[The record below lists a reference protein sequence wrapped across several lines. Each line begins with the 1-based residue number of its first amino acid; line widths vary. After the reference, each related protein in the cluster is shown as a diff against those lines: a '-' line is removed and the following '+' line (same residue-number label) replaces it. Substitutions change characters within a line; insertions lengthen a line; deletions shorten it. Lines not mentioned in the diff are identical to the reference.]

1 MKQAVLG
8 TVVLSI
14 TLIVASI
21 LFSLDSRSIRQ
32 QEIENALEEALK
44 SCADIWADSTY
55 TAQTE
60 DEFAADLIQTITT
73 QIESDSAVS
82 IRILDLDNEKGIV
95 SAEAVL
101 KYNYPNGK
109 TGTVSTVKTVIMEK
123 NVFNPDADIKQ
134 TYTVAFYLP
143 DVPEDELYKQYKVL
157 ENAACIVPENPEIE
171 GKTFVRWQTA
181 DGTEVNPSTLQVVS
195 DVSLFAVFIET

>member
-1 MKQAVLG
+1 MKQTVLG
-8 TVVLSI
+8 TIVVTI
-14 TLIVASI
+14 TLIVTSI
-21 LFSLDSRSIRQ
+21 LFSIDSRTIRQ

-44 SCADIWADSTY
+44 SCAESIWVNSTY
-55 TAQTE
+55 AAQTE
-60 DEFAADLIQTITT
+60 NEFAADLIQTITT

-101 KYNYPNGK
+101 KYKYPNGK

-134 TYTVAFYLP
+134 IYTVAFYLP

-181 DGTEVNPSTLQVVS
+181 DGTEVNPRTLQVVS
-195 DVSLFAVFIET
+195 DVSLFAVFN

>member
-44 SCADIWADSTY
+44 SCAESIWVNSTY
-55 TAQTE
+55 AAQTE
-60 DEFAADLIQTITT
+60 NEFAADLIQTITT

-101 KYNYPNGK
+101 KYKYPNGK

-123 NVFNPDADIKQ
+123 NVFNPDADIIQ
-134 TYTVAFYLP
+134 TYTVEFYLP

-195 DVSLFAVFIET
+195 DVSLFAVFN

>member
-44 SCADIWADSTY
+44 SCAESIWVNSTY
-55 TAQTE
+55 AAQTE

-101 KYNYPNGK
+101 KYKYPNGK

-134 TYTVAFYLP
+134 TYTVEFYLP

-181 DGTEVNPSTLQVVS
+181 DGTEVHPSTLQVVS
-195 DVSLFAVFIET
+195 DVSLFAVFN

>member
-21 LFSLDSRSIRQ
+21 LFSLDSRTIRQ

-44 SCADIWADSTY
+44 SCAESIWVNSTY
-55 TAQTE
+55 AAQTE
-60 DEFAADLIQTITT
+60 NEFAADLIQTITT

-101 KYNYPNGK
+101 KYKYPNGK

-134 TYTVAFYLP
+134 TYTVEFYLP

-181 DGTEVNPSTLQVVS
+181 DGTEVNPRILQVVS
-195 DVSLFAVFIET
+195 DVSLFAVFN

>member
-101 KYNYPNGK
+101 KYKYPNGK

-134 TYTVAFYLP
+134 TYTVEFYLP

-181 DGTEVNPSTLQVVS
+181 DGTEVHPSTLQVVS
-195 DVSLFAVFIET
+195 DVSLFAVFN

>member
-21 LFSLDSRSIRQ
+21 LFSLDSRTIRQ

-44 SCADIWADSTY
+44 SCAESIWVNSTY
-55 TAQTE
+55 AAQTE
-60 DEFAADLIQTITT
+60 NELAADLIQTITT

-101 KYNYPNGK
+101 KYKYPNGK

-195 DVSLFAVFIET
+195 DVSLFAVFN

>member
-44 SCADIWADSTY
+44 SCAESIWVNSTY
-55 TAQTE
+55 AAQTE
-60 DEFAADLIQTITT
+60 NEFAADLIQTITT

-101 KYNYPNGK
+101 KYKYPNGK

-134 TYTVAFYLP
+134 TYTVEFYLS

-195 DVSLFAVFIET
+195 DVSLFAVFN

>member
-101 KYNYPNGK
+101 KYKYPNGK

-123 NVFNPDADIKQ
+123 NVFNTDADIKQ

-195 DVSLFAVFIET
+195 DVSLFAVFN

>member
-195 DVSLFAVFIET
+195 DVSLFAVFN

>member
-101 KYNYPNGK
+101 KYKYPNGK

-195 DVSLFAVFIET
+195 DVSLFAVFN

>member
-143 DVPEDELYKQYKVL
+143 DVPEDELYKQYKAL

-195 DVSLFAVFIET
+195 DVSLFAVFN

>member
-44 SCADIWADSTY
+44 SCAESIWVNSTY
-55 TAQTE
+55 AAQTE
-60 DEFAADLIQTITT
+60 NEFAADLIQTITT

-101 KYNYPNGK
+101 KYKYPNGK

-195 DVSLFAVFIET
+195 DVSLFAVFN

>member
-44 SCADIWADSTY
+44 SCAESIWVNSTY
-55 TAQTE
+55 AAQTE
-60 DEFAADLIQTITT
+60 NEFAADLIQTITT

-95 SAEAVL
+95 SVEAVE
-101 KYNYPNGK
+101 KYRYPNGK
-109 TGTVSTVKTVIMEK
+109 TGTVSTAKTVIMEK

-181 DGTEVNPSTLQVVS
+181 DGTEVNPRTLHVVS
-195 DVSLFAVFIET
+195 DVSLFAVFN

>member
-1 MKQAVLG
+1 MKQTVLG
-8 TVVLSI
+8 TIVVTI
-14 TLIVASI
+14 TLIVTSI
-21 LFSLDSRSIRQ
+21 LFSIDSRTIRQ

-44 SCADIWADSTY
+44 SCAESIWVNSTY
-55 TAQTE
+55 AAQTE
-60 DEFAADLIQTITT
+60 NEFAADLIQTITT

-134 TYTVAFYLP
+134 TYTVEFYLP

-181 DGTEVNPSTLQVVS
+181 DGTEVNPSTVQVVS
-195 DVSLFAVFIET
+195 DFSLFAVFN

>member
-101 KYNYPNGK
+101 KYKYPNGK

-123 NVFNPDADIKQ
+123 NVFNPDAEERK

-157 ENAACIVPENPEIE
+157 ENAACIVPKNPKIE

-195 DVSLFAVFIET
+195 DVSLFAVFN

>member
-1 MKQAVLG
+1 MKQTVLG
-8 TVVLSI
+8 TIVVTI
-14 TLIVASI
+14 TLIVTSI
-21 LFSLDSRSIRQ
+21 LFSIDSRTIRQ

-44 SCADIWADSTY
+44 SCAESIWVNSTY
-55 TAQTE
+55 AAQTE
-60 DEFAADLIQTITT
+60 NEFAADLIQTITT

-101 KYNYPNGK
+101 KYKYPNGK

-181 DGTEVNPSTLQVVS
+181 DGTEVHPSTLQVVS
-195 DVSLFAVFIET
+195 DVSLFAVFN

>member
-32 QEIENALEEALK
+32 QEIENALDEALK
-44 SCADIWADSTY
+44 SCAESIWVNSTY
-55 TAQTE
+55 AAQTE
-60 DEFAADLIQTITT
+60 NEFAADLIQTITT

-195 DVSLFAVFIET
+195 DVSLFAVFN